1 MLDANGKLT
10 QLTLDQARTMVLA
23 DAAAAG
29 VEVLA
34 GSVEDQLKEW
44 LARALVDSDAAMY
57 AATVKQFNPT
67 GSDLDIQN
75 PGFPRKPA
83 SGASGF
89 LKVDNS
95 AGVDPVYFPENS
107 IFTAP
112 NGLEYTNPDAVL
124 TVAAGE
130 TGFVPAQ
137 SVDTGAETNL
147 PADQEFTS
155 DLAGDAII
163 SNPQPFTG
171 GAAIESDS
179 DYFNRLTY
187 YKSNNTSQQAT
198 VVAKKELLEYYQA
211 CALYVNSTNNGMTV
225 PVPIPPQ
232 GLNCVILLD
241 SGVNAP
247 LVEIQAAINILT
259 RRFEFGNLN
268 NQNSSLHPI
277 LQGSS
282 YSGVFPQ
289 SYSISVAQK
298 VNATLDCEISVSFPP
313 ETLPEEKLSLVQSFC
328 TQFVQRLVNLLS
340 GAAGSYNFEFTPDGD
355 SPILDTLSVEASSTG
370 PAIAPFISIEAIRSL
385 ISGASTT
392 GSQGGMNFLSC
403 ENLTLELDPDEYEQT
418 PVLLSIHAPY
428 EGSLSTV
435 DFVMDALFTDGT
447 SWYDRFLFLD
457 PSRITVS
464 AVEV

>member
-10 QLTLDQARTMVLA
+10 QLSLDDARTLVLA
-23 DAAAAG
+23 DAQAAG

-34 GSVEDQLKEW
+34 GSPEDQLKEW
-44 LARALVDSDAAMY
+44 MARFMVDSDAAIY
-57 AATVKQFNPT
+57 ASSVKQFNPT
-67 GSDLDIQN
+67 GSDIDIQN

-83 SGASGF
+83 SVAFGF

-95 AGVDPVYFPENS
+95 AGVSPVSFPQNS

-112 NGLEYTNPDAVL
+112 NGNTYTNPDAIL
-124 TVAAGE
+124 TVPAGE
-130 TGFVPAQ
+130 EGFLPAQ
-137 SVDTGAETNL
+137 SSTTGADQNL

-155 DLAGDAII
+155 DLAGDAVIT
-163 SNPQPFTG
+163 NPQPFTG

-179 DYFNRLTY
+179 DYINRLTY

-211 CALYVNSTNNGMTV
+211 CELYVNSTNNGATV

-241 SGVNAP
+241 SGVNAS
-247 LVEIQAAINILT
+247 LVERQAAINVLT

-268 NQNSSLHPI
+268 NQNSTLHPI

-298 VNATLDCEISVSFPP
+298 VNATVDCEISVSFPP
-313 ETLPEEKLSLVQSFC
+313 ETLPEEKLRLVQSFC
-328 TQFVQRLVNLLS
+328 TQFVQRLVNLLG
-340 GAAGSYNFEFTPDGD
+340 GAAGSYNFSFTPDGD
-355 SPILDTLSVEASSTG
+355 SPIMDTLAVEASSTG
-370 PAIAPFISIEAIRSL
+370 PAIAPYLSIEAIRAL
-385 ISGASTT
+385 ISGAQTT
-392 GSQGGMNFLSC
+392 GSQGGMNFKSC
-403 ENLTLELDPDEYEQT
+403 DNLTIELDPDEYEQT

-428 EGSLSTV
+428 EGSLAEVS
-435 DFVMDALFTDGT
+435 FVMDALFTDGT

-457 PSRITVS
+457 PSKITVS
-464 AVEV
+464 AVEA